1 MHFTQSRAF
10 SLLYAAIVLLAFTSS
25 DAFAKGGGVGYWLE
39 GTLTSVRV
47 ADNRVELVIA
57 GRLTLD
63 QYAGGPSTRQSVLYE
78 CAHGISASL
87 VQWQSF
93 FVMSTDWRGGALR
106 GSGELARLAQA
117 TLKRG
122 NVIKLELLNPKI
134 DFADWQC
141 PIVQAEVIRATDP
154 ELK

>member
-1 MHFTQSRAF
+1 MHFTQPRVI
-10 SLLYAAIVLLAFTSS
+10 LPLYAAIVLLAFATPI
-25 DAFAKGGGVGYWLE
+25 AFAKGGGVGYWLE
-39 GTLTSVRV
+39 GKILSVHV
-47 ADNRVELVIA
+47 AANGVELAIA

-63 QYAGGPSTRQSVLYE
+63 QFAGGPSTRQSVHYE
-78 CAHGISASL
+78 CARGISASL

-93 FVMSTDWRGGALR
+93 FVMSTNWRGGALR
-106 GSGELARLAQA
+106 GDGELARLAQA

-141 PIVQAEVIRATDP
+141 PIVRADVIRATDP

>member
-1 MHFTQSRAF
+1 MHFTQPRAF
-10 SLLYAAIVLLAFTSS
+10 SPVYGAIVFLAFTTS
-25 DAFAKGGGVGYWLE
+25 DASGKGGGVGYWLE
-39 GTLTSVRV
+39 GTITSVNV
-47 ADNRVELVIA
+47 VDNRVELIIT

-63 QYAGGPSTRQSVLYE
+63 QYAGSPSTRQSVHYE

-93 FVMSTDWRGGALR
+93 FVMSADWRGGALR
-106 GSGELARLAQA
+106 GGGELARLAQVSE
-117 TLKRG
+117 KRG

-141 PIVQAEVIRATDP
+141 PNVQAEVIRATDP